1 MRFAAFPFKGV
12 ALQDLPQVSYTEDFK
27 AFPSKGVALRGS
39 FNLENSHKDYGS
51 HSMAK
56 LIHSSK
62 ILGHFMQ
69 RSMVDGGAVS
79 YF

>member
-12 ALQDLPQVSYTEDFK
+12 AQVSYTEDFK